1 MKRVRIR
8 WAALAVAGWMAA
20 CGVEGGRVFLSLG
33 TGGTG
38 GIYYPLGGALASR
51 LSIADEGRQ
60 YTAEV
65 SGGSVENINRL
76 AAGQIDLAFVL
87 GVTAFQAQAGQ
98 GDWEV
103 PVSGLRVLAPLY
115 PNLTHVLV
123 PAGSEAAGIADLAGQ
138 RVSVGAAGS
147 GTEQVARHLLDAYG
161 LSYDDIDP
169 QYLSF
174 TESSSALRDGAIDAA
189 VMSVGYP
196 AAAVLEATTTAGV
209 RLLPVDPDV
218 IAAMRDEHPYYTTTM
233 LPELAYPGVEVA
245 IPMLTVQNWMV
256 GMDSLDDEV
265 VTILLNILA
274 EDRVSLEQV
283 HAMAKQI
290 DLDRLGDAPIP
301 LYAATQSWISQR

>member
-1 MKRVRIR
+1 M
-8 WAALAVAGWMAA
+8 
-20 CGVEGGRVFLSLG
+20 
-33 TGGTG
+33 
-38 GIYYPLGGALASR
+38 
-51 LSIADEGRQ
+51 
-60 YTAEV
+60 
-65 SGGSVENINRL
+65 
-76 AAGQIDLAFVL
+76 
-87 GVTAFQAQAGQ
+87 
-98 GDWEV
+98 
-103 PVSGLRVLAPLY
+103 
-115 PNLTHVLV
+115 
-123 PAGSEAAGIADLAGQ
+123 
-138 RVSVGAAGS
+138 GAAGS

-245 IPMLTVQNWMV
+245 IPMLTVHNWMV

-274 EDRVSLEQV
+274 NDRVSLEQV

-301 LYAATQSWISQR
+301 LHAATQSWISQR

>member
-8 WAALAVAGWMAA
+8 WAALAVAGSIAA

-76 AAGQIDLAFVL
+76 ATGQIDLAFVL
-87 GVTAFQAQAGQ
+87 GVTAFQAQDGQ

-301 LYAATQSWISQR
+301 LHAATQSWISQR

>member
-8 WAALAVAGWMAA
+8 WAALAVVAWMAA
-20 CGVEGGRVFLSLG
+20 CGVEGGRTFLSLG

-51 LSIADEGRQ
+51 LSIADESRQ

-65 SGGSVENINRL
+65 SGGSVEHVNRL

-87 GVTAFQAQAGQ
+87 GVPAFHAQAGRGGGGGPVVQ
-98 GDWEV
+98 VQAGVGDWEE

-123 PAGSEAAGIADLAGQ
+123 PAGSDAAGISDLAGQ
-138 RVSVGAAGS
+138 RVSVGSAGS
-147 GTEQVARHLLDAYG
+147 GTEQVARHLLQAYG
-161 LSYDDIDP
+161 LSYDDIDVR
-169 QYLSF
+169 YLSF

-209 RLLPVDPDV
+209 RLLPVDPDFV
-218 IAAMRDEHPYYTTTM
+218 AARPAQHPHYTTPR
-233 LPELAYPGVEVA
+233 LPSVAYPGA
-245 IPMLTVQNWMV
+245 TSAPPPITSCLPGHPTSAAGSRRSCSRAKPTV
-256 GMDSLDDEV
+256 
-265 VTILLNILA
+265 
-274 EDRVSLEQV
+274 
-283 HAMAKQI
+283 
-290 DLDRLGDAPIP
+290 
-301 LYAATQSWISQR
+301 

>member
-1 MKRVRIR
+1 MCIR
-8 WAALAVAGWMAA
+8 D
-20 CGVEGGRVFLSLG
+20 R
-33 TGGTG
+33 
-38 GIYYPLGGALASR
+38 
-51 LSIADEGRQ
+51 

-147 GTEQVARHLLDAYG
+147 GTEQVARHLLAAYG
-161 LSYDDIDP
+161 LTYDDIDP

-174 TESSSALRDGAIDAA
+174 NESSSALRDGAIDAA
-189 VMSVGYP
+189 VMSVGFP

-301 LYAATQSWISQR
+301 LHAATQSWISQR

>member
-8 WAALAVAGWMAA
+8 WAALAVAGSIAA
-20 CGVEGGRVFLSLG
+20 CGVEEGRVFLSLG

-76 AAGQIDLAFVL
+76 ATGQIDLAFVL

-290 DLDRLGDAPIP
+290 DLNRLGDAPIP
-301 LYAATQSWISQR
+301 LHAATQSWISQR

>member
-8 WAALAVAGWMAA
+8 WAALAVAGSIAA

-76 AAGQIDLAFVL
+76 ATGQIDLAFVL

-218 IAAMRDEHPYYTTTM
+218 IAAMRDEHPYYITTM

-245 IPMLTVQNWMV
+245 IPMLTVHNWMV

-301 LYAATQSWISQR
+301 LHAATQSWISQR

>member
-8 WAALAVAGWMAA
+8 GAARAVAGSIAA

-76 AAGQIDLAFVL
+76 ATGQIDLAFVL

-123 PAGSEAAGIADLAGQ
+123 PAGSEAAGIADLAGR

-147 GTEQVARHLLDAYG
+147 GTEQVARHLLAAYG
-161 LSYDDIDP
+161 LTYDDIDP

-174 TESSSALRDGAIDAA
+174 NESSSALRDGAIDAA
-189 VMSVGYP
+189 VMSVGFP

-209 RLLPVDPDV
+209 HLLPVDPDV

-301 LYAATQSWISQR
+301 LHAATQSWISQR